1 MFYMFH
7 TRLIMFKILSLLLFF
22 VMSQYMLAQH
32 EEQVPLI
39 QNHQLVSNQLLQK
52 EGAIH
57 NRFIYLFDTIQLPFL
72 DEFTTNKFKQFNA
85 ITSDPNVTNETFF
98 RLAQS
103 GNPLPMG
110 TEFSLD
116 TTFTFQYYL
125 VPDINGNDSVA
136 LVNKIPFPAQLIT
149 VFNID
154 AFPVTFEDV
163 EVWPNYNH
171 YDSLWTGSSPDEVIT
186 QFPIDLFQDSATIYF
201 VHPVAAD
208 AAILWKDDHTFHNYT
223 YAKNPQTLGV
233 VTFDGLNRYGY
244 PYNFQSANA
253 KGLADVLT
261 SKPINMSG
269 LMPSDSIYFSFL
281 YQRAGWGEVPDAIDS
296 LVLEFWS
303 PLVNDWTSVW
313 RAKGGTADTHFKTVH
328 FPIVS
333 PLYLMNGFQFRFK
346 SFGTLTGSLDVWHI
360 DYVHL
365 NKFRAYDDTLTN
377 DWAFSLP
384 APSLLK
390 QYTSMP
396 WPHYEYAPLAPIKIS
411 TALATYNSFVNSI
424 FVQPSNM
431 RLYHENNLL
440 ETVPYVIT
448 SPNVNGT
455 SYFDMQYTI
464 PPTFWFDTIYADT
477 CATFDVVYTLGTNTI
492 NDLKV
497 NDTLRQQ
504 QYFCNYYSYDDGT
517 AEAAYGLVM
526 AGAELAYKFTMPSGL
541 TDTLRAVAMHF
552 SPSVNDMS
560 NELFFMQVWADNN
573 GQPGTLIYST
583 DDDFIPYYYKP
594 EYNIGNNGFFEYQ
607 LPDKLLVSGT
617 FYVGWK
623 QVSAN
628 RLNIGMDLN
637 NNQQDKIY
645 YKTGSS
651 WATTSFQ
658 GSLMMRPV
666 FASGK
671 DYLMNL
677 LVHQQPESF
686 EVTVFPNPASTYVE
700 VYVNEMFTGTIE
712 VFDVMGKKIQEQ
724 SFSTATTID
733 TQAFDKGV
741 YLLKIT
747 HQQGATKVVKL
758 MVQ

>member
-1 MFYMFH
+1 MFCKFESTAVMQ
-7 TRLIMFKILSLLLFF
+7 KIIFFISLL
-22 VMSQYMLAQH
+22 VIMHVGRAQ
-32 EEQVPLI
+32 EELVPLI
-39 QNHQLVSNQLLQK
+39 QNQQLVQKHVQAK
-52 EGAIH
+52 EGLIH
-57 NRFIYLFDTIQLPFL
+57 NRFFYLFDTLQLPFL
-72 DEFTTNKFKQFNA
+72 DEFTTNKFKQFTA
-85 ITSDPNVTNETFF
+85 ATTDPNVSSQTFF
-98 RLAQS
+98 KLEET
-103 GNPLPMG
+103 GTPFPMG

-116 TTFTFQYYL
+116 TTFTYQYDL
-125 VPDINGNDSVA
+125 TPDINGEDSVI
-136 LVNKIPFPAQLIT
+136 LVNKIPFASQIIT

-154 AFPVTFEDV
+154 EYPVTSEDI
-163 EVWPNYNH
+163 EVWPNIEH
-171 YDSLWTGSSPDEVIT
+171 HDSLWTGTVPDVVLSV
-186 QFPIDLFQDSATIYF
+186 FPVDLLQDSATIYF
-201 VHPVAAD
+201 VHPTAED
-208 AAILWKDDHTFHNYT
+208 AAFLWQDDHAFHNYT

-233 VTFDGLNRYGY
+233 VTFDGLDREGY
-244 PYNFQSANA
+244 PYDFQAANA

-261 SKPINMSG
+261 SKPIDMSG
-269 LMPSDSIYFSFL
+269 LSPSDSIYFSFL
-281 YQRAGWGEVPDAIDS
+281 YQRAGWGEMPDAIDS

-303 PLVNDWTSVW
+303 PLVNGWTSVW
-313 RAKGGTADTHFKTVH
+313 RTTGGAADEFFTTVH
-328 FPIVS
+328 FPVVS

-346 SFGTLTGSLDVWHI
+346 NYGTLTGSLDVWHI

-377 DWAFSLP
+377 DWAFTLP
-384 APSLLK
+384 APSLIN

-396 WPHYEYAPLAPIKIS
+396 WPHYEYAPMAPIKTNTS
-411 TALATYNSFVNSI
+411 LTTYNSFVNSI

-431 RLYHENNLL
+431 QLFYETSLQ

-455 SYFDMQYTI
+455 SYFNMDYAI
-464 PPTFWFDTIYADT
+464 PNTLWFDTILADT
-477 CATFDVVYTLGTNTI
+477 CATFDVMYTLGTNTI
-492 NDLKV
+492 NDLKL

-504 QYFCNYYSYDDGT
+504 QHFFNYYSYDDGT

-541 TDTLRAVAMHF
+541 TDTLRAVSMHF

-573 GQPGTLIYST
+573 GQPGDLIYTT
-583 DDDFIPYYYKP
+583 DDDFVPFYFKP
-594 EYNIGNNGFFEYQ
+594 EYNLGNNGFYEYV
-607 LPDKLLVSGT
+607 LPQKLLVSGT

-628 RLNIGMDLN
+628 RLNLGMDLN

-651 WATTSFQ
+651 WLNTSFQ

-677 LVHQQPESF
+677 LHHQQPETF
-686 EVTVFPNPASTYVE
+686 EAHVYPNPAIDYVE
-700 VYVNEMFTGTIE
+700 VRVNELFTGTVE
-712 VFDVMGKKIQEQ
+712 VFDVMGKKIHEH
-724 SFSTATTID
+724 SFSSATTID
-733 TQAFDKGV
+733 TQAFDKGL

-747 HQQGATKVVKL
+747 HQNGAVQVVKV

>member
-1 MFYMFH
+1 MFCKFQFG
-7 TRLIMFKILSLLLFF
+7 LIMQRNLIIAYFLVLIQCTF
-22 VMSQYMLAQH
+22 AQ
-32 EEQVPLI
+32 EELVPLI
-39 QNHQLVSNQLLQK
+39 QNQQLITKHHLEK
-52 EGAIH
+52 DGAIH
-57 NRFIYLFDTIQLPFL
+57 NRFIYLFDTLQLPFL
-72 DEFTTNKFKQFNA
+72 DEFTTNKFKQFSA
-85 ITSDPNVTNETFF
+85 TTTDPNVTSETYF
-98 RLAQS
+98 RMAQS
-103 GNPLPMG
+103 GVPLPMG

-116 TTFTFQYYL
+116 TTFTYQYNL
-125 VPDINGNDSVA
+125 TPDINGNDSVV
-136 LVNKIPFPAQLIT
+136 LVNKIPFNSQIIT

-154 AFPVTFEDV
+154 AYPVTFEDK
-163 EVWPNYNH
+163 EVWPNIEH
-171 YDSLWTGSSPDEVIT
+171 YDSLWTGTSPDLVLSV
-186 QFPIDLFQDSATIYF
+186 FPIDLFQDSATIYF
-201 VHPVAAD
+201 VHPVAED
-208 AAILWKDDHTFHNYT
+208 ANILWQDDHAFHNYT

-233 VTFDGLNRYGY
+233 VSFDGLNREGY

-261 SKPINMSG
+261 AKPIDMSG
-269 LMPSDSIYFSFL
+269 LSPADSIYFSFL
-281 YQRAGWGEVPDAIDS
+281 YQRGGWGEMPDAIDS

-303 PLVNDWTSVW
+303 PVVNDWTSVW
-313 RAKGGTADTHFKTVH
+313 RATGGVADNHFKTVH
-328 FPIVS
+328 FPIIS

-346 SFGTLTGSLDVWHI
+346 SYGTLTGSLDVWHI

-377 DWAFSLP
+377 DWAFTLP
-384 APSLLK
+384 APSLIN
-390 QYTSMP
+390 QYTAMP
-396 WPHYEYAPLAPIKIS
+396 WPHYEFSPMAPIKGS
-411 TALATYNSFVNSI
+411 TTLKTYNSFVNSI

-431 RLYHENNLL
+431 RLFYETSLL
-440 ETVPYVIT
+440 ETIPYVIT

-464 PPTFWFDTIYADT
+464 PSTFWFDTIMADT

-497 NDTLRQQ
+497 NDTLRQKQ
-504 QYFCNYYSYDDGT
+504 HFFNYYSYDDGT

-541 TDTLRAVAMHF
+541 TDTLRAVSMHF

-560 NELFFMQVWADNN
+560 NELFFLQVWSDNN

-583 DDDFIPYYYKP
+583 DDDFVPYYFKP

-628 RLNIGMDLN
+628 RLNLGMDMN

-651 WATTSFQ
+651 WLTTSFQ
-658 GSLMMRPV
+658 GALMMRPV

-671 DYLMNL
+671 DYVLNL
-677 LVHQQPESF
+677 LQAQETKTF
-686 EVTVFPNPASTYVE
+686 EVTVFPNPANTYVQIH
-700 VYVNEMFTGTIE
+700 VNELFNGSVE
-712 VFDVMGKKIQEQ
+712 VFDLLGKKIQEQ
-724 SFSTATTID
+724 TFAQSTTLD
-733 TQAFDKGV
+733 TQSFEKGI
-741 YLLKIT
+741 YLLKVT
-747 HQQGATKVVKL
+747 HQHGATQVVKL
-758 MVQ
+758 IVE